1 MVKLISVAALCLGMV
16 AGAPAAATELSP
28 MQAQPRM
35 MRTVWWTVRIVPAP
49 VPCSTDSDCE
59 RKNGGPVVL
68 NSRPVYRT

>member
-16 AGAPAAATELSP
+16 AGAPAMAQEQP
-28 MQAQPRM
+28 QARIV
-35 MRTVWWTVRIVPAP
+35 RAVWWMVRIVPAP